1 MVNNSYLKK
10 ENKFVREFFKLNK
23 KKNKTRVDLNEL
35 LLKYESFKLPCYIDI
50 LFKDL
55 FKIRSYCAKVI
66 SYFVDL
72 DYEYIKDNMIEYDS
86 ELKVINVIQR
96 RSIADKVIKVGDYF
110 ILLECNVRKSKELI
124 NKNIQTFNGVSY
136 SMVDKGKK
144 IGKTKF
150 IMISFDNYDQYGLD
164 KEIYE
169 CYIKEDKKG
178 EKESK
183 NYKIY
188 HVNLAK
194 IRNALYNTSNIAD
207 IDGRTRILGYIV
219 NTNKELYK
227 KLEED
232 EEMIEE
238 SQIIKEANEIL
249 ESKTLELGDVFD
261 KSYAAYTIDVFE
273 SGEKS
278 GERKGRRNGMKEAN
292 TNTAIE
298 MLKRKIDNKTI
309 SECTKLSMKKIQQL
323 EKKIAVK

>member
-1 MVNNSYLKK
+1 MSNSYLKK
-10 ENKFVREFFKLNK
+10 ENKFVREFFKLNR
-23 KKNKTRVDLNEL
+23 KKNKTRDDLNEL
-35 LLKYESFKLPCYIDI
+35 LLKYEGFKLPCYIDI

-72 DYEYIKDNMIEYDS
+72 DYEYIKDNMVEYDS

-110 ILLECNVRKSKELI
+110 ILLECNVRKSNELI

-169 CYIKEDKKG
+169 CYIKEEVKG
-178 EKESK
+178 IKESK

-194 IRNALYNTSNIAD
+194 IRNVLYNTYNIAD

-232 EEMIEE
+232 NEMIEE

-273 SGEKS
+273 SGE
-278 GERKGRRNGMKEAN
+278 RKGRKNGITEAN
-292 TNTAIE
+292 TNTAME
-298 MLKRKIDNKTI
+298 MLKDKMPIEKIIQFTSL
-309 SECTKLSMKKIQQL
+309 SESKIKQL